1 MQCPQCN
8 RENPKGAKFCGRCG
22 AKLARICAHCGA
34 ELPPDAEIRF
44 CFECG
49 AELRAAEPAAA
60 VPETMPDRV
69 KRLIPSEY
77 AERLLATRGQVPAER
92 RMVTILFSDVKGST
106 AMAEDLDP
114 EDVMEI
120 MDGAFDV
127 LIEPVYR
134 YEGTLARLMGDAVLA
149 FFGAPIAHED
159 DPERAVRAALDIIA
173 GAQQYAAKL
182 EQERGITGFSVRVG
196 INTGLVV
203 VGEVGSDL
211 RVEYT
216 AMGDAINLAARM
228 ESAAEP
234 GTVLITEATHRLVAP
249 LFETEALGPIQVKGK
264 AEPVAVYRVLAAR
277 EAPGKMRGI
286 AGLESPLVG
295 REAELRSLR
304 EALECLEAGVGGIV
318 TIIGDAGIGK
328 SRLVAEV
335 RKHVVGVVH
344 ELPLP
349 ELPPQSTPLQWVE
362 GRCLS
367 YGTSIAYLLWVDVLR
382 GLLGVT
388 AEHSPEAVRDALY
401 QRVRDLSS
409 DQLHD
414 VYPCLSRLLSLPA
427 DEETETVLCEL
438 EGERLKASTFDA
450 VERLIRR
457 TADQRPLVLVCED
470 LHWADP
476 TSIELLEQVLALVDR
491 ASLLLVCLFR
501 PNPEH
506 GSWRLR
512 ETAARTYRHRHTD
525 LWLDPLSAAE
535 GQTLL
540 SNILPTPNLLQGF
553 QERILQH
560 AEGNPLYVEE
570 IIRSLIDS
578 GAIMRDSDS
587 RSWTITRDLDDMAV
601 PETLQGVLVSR
612 IDRLQEQ
619 SKRVLQMASVIGRS
633 FLYRVLSAIAEEE
646 RELDAHLL
654 ALQREQMIRERARI
668 PELEYIFK
676 HELTREAAYGAL
688 LKKDRRIFHRQVGQA
703 LERLFPERIDE
714 QVGLLAYHW
723 DRAGD
728 PEKAVHYL
736 QRAGDAARLMYS
748 HDEAIDYYERALMLL
763 KKQDQHER
771 AARTL
776 MKLALTYHTAFDFP
790 RSRQAYEEGFALWQR
805 AGEVQPVALPP
816 APHALRTH
824 WESPNTLDPAM
835 ATSLHA
841 LGLADQLFS
850 GLAQITPDMDVI
862 PDVAQSWEVLE
873 GGRQYIFRLRDDVRW
888 SDGTRVTAADF
899 EYAWKRVL
907 NPASDSPA
915 ARLLYDIKG
924 ARAFHHGDASAQSG
938 LGVQALDSA
947 TLVVGLEEP
956 AAYFLHLVALCPYYP
971 VPRHVVHHYGSAWT
985 DLGNLVTNGPFLL
998 EAWQRGE
1005 SIALVRNPHYHGSF
1019 RGNVQRVELSTV
1031 ADVSAHWEM
1040 YQSDR
1045 RDITS
1050 LLWVPDALR
1059 DRARQVHAGEYV
1071 SLPDL
1076 STEYVGFDVSQ
1087 PPFDDLRVRQA
1098 LVLATDRDTLA
1109 HELMKGLYFPASGG
1123 FVPPGMPGHSPG
1135 IGLLFDPEQARQLLA
1150 QAGYPEGRGFPGVDL
1165 LTNRWREPHG
1175 QYLEAQWR
1183 QNLGLHIPCRV
1194 MDWATLLQRLDAQQV
1209 RLSLTS
1215 WLADYPDPD
1224 SFLRT
1229 SPVRRYTQW
1238 RNEAYDR
1245 LVEQAGRSRD
1255 HEQRMKLY
1263 VQADRI
1269 LVEEAAIM
1277 PLVYG
1282 RTHLLVKP
1290 WVSKLPTAPIKLWF
1304 WKDVVI
1310 DPH

>member
-8 RENPKGAKFCGRCG
+8 SENPERAKFCGRCG
-22 AKLARICAHCGA
+22 AKLARICAQCGA
-34 ELPPDAEIRF
+34 ELPPDPEIRF

-49 AELRAAEPAAA
+49 AEAEAAA
-60 VPETMPDRV
+60 DVPVATVEAV
-69 KRLIPSEY
+69 AERLQRLVAKEY
-77 AERLLATRGQVPAER
+77 AERLLATRGQVTAER
-92 RMVTILFSDVKGST
+92 RLVTILFSDVKGST
-106 AMAEDLDP
+106 AMAEGLDP
-114 EDVMEI
+114 EEVMEI

-159 DPERAVRAALDIIA
+159 DPERAIRAALDIIE
-173 GAQQYAAKL
+173 GARQYAARL
-182 EQERGITGFSVRVG
+182 EQERGISGFNVRVG
-196 INTGLVV
+196 IHTGMVV

-228 ESAAEP
+228 ESAADP
-234 GTVLITEATHRLVAP
+234 GTILVSEATHKLIAP
-249 LFETEALGPIQVKGK
+249 LFETEALGPVQVKGK
-264 AEPVAVYRVLAAR
+264 VEPVSVYRVLTAR
-277 EAPGKMRGI
+277 EVPGKVRGI
-286 AGLESPLVG
+286 EGVESPLVG
-295 REAELRSLR
+295 REAELQALQ
-304 EALECLEAGVGGIV
+304 EALEHLRAGVGGVV
-318 TIIGDAGIGK
+318 TIVGDAGIGK
-328 SRLVAEV
+328 SRLVAEA
-335 RKHVVGVVH
+335 RRCAVGVIHAVVSGANG
-344 ELPLP
+344 ELPL
-349 ELPPQSTPLQWVE
+349 QWIE

-367 YGTSIAYLLWVDVLR
+367 YGTNIAYLLWLDVLR

-388 AEHSPEAVRDALY
+388 AEHSPQAVRDALS
-401 QRVRDLSS
+401 QRVRDLGP
-409 DQLHD
+409 DQFQD
-414 VYPCLSRLLSLPA
+414 VYPCLSQLMSLPA
-427 DEETETVLCEL
+427 DEETEAALCEL

-450 VERLIRR
+450 VERLMHW
-457 TADQRPLVLVCED
+457 TAEQRPLVLVCED

-476 TSIELLEQVLALVDR
+476 TSIELLERLLALVDR
-491 ASLLLVCLFR
+491 ASLLLVCLSR
-501 PNPEH
+501 ANPDH

-512 ETAARTYRHRHTD
+512 ETAARMYRHRHTD
-525 LWLDPLSAAE
+525 VWLAPLSAAE

-540 SNILPTPNLLQGF
+540 SNILQSPSLPEHF
-553 QERILQH
+553 RDRILQH

-578 GAIMRDSDS
+578 GAIMRDSVHQ
-587 RSWTITRDLDDMAV
+587 SWTITRDVDDIAV
-601 PETLQGVLVSR
+601 PETLQGVLTAR

-619 SKRVLQMASVIGRS
+619 TKRVLQMASVIGRS

-654 ALQREQMIRERARI
+654 TLQREQMIRERARI
-668 PELEYIFK
+668 PELEYVFK
-676 HELTREAAYGAL
+676 HELTREAAYHGL
-688 LKKDRRIFHRQVGQA
+688 LKKERRVFHRQVGEA
-703 LERLFPERIDE
+703 LERLFPDRIHE

-723 DRAGD
+723 ERAGD
-728 PEKAVHYL
+728 PERAVHYL

-748 HDEAIDYYERALMLL
+748 HDEAIDYYERALILL
-763 KKQDQHER
+763 KEQDQLER

-824 WESPNTLDPAM
+824 WESPSTLDPAM

-841 LGLADQLFS
+841 IGLAEQLFS
-850 GLAQITPDMDVI
+850 GLVQLAPDMDVI
-862 PDVAQSWEVLE
+862 PDVAQSWEVSG

-907 NPASDSPA
+907 NPATDSPA

-924 ARAFHHGDASAQSG
+924 ARAFHHGDASAQNDPA
-938 LGVQALDSA
+938 VQALDSD
-947 TLVVGLEEP
+947 TLVVALEEP

-985 DLGNLVTNGPFLL
+985 ELGNLVTNGPFLL

-1005 SIALVRNPHYHGSF
+1005 SIALVRNPQYHGSF
-1019 RGNVQRVELSTV
+1019 GGNVQRVELSTV
-1031 ADVSAHWEM
+1031 ADLSAHWEM
-1040 YQSDR
+1040 YESDR
-1045 RDITS
+1045 TDVTS
-1050 LLWVPDALR
+1050 LFWVPDALR

-1071 SLPDL
+1071 SLPQL
-1076 STEYVGFDVSQ
+1076 STEYVAFDVTQ
-1087 PPFDDLRVRQA
+1087 PPFDDPQVRQA
-1098 LVLATDRDTLA
+1098 LVLATDRETLA
-1109 HELMKGLYFPASGG
+1109 HQVAGGSFFPANGG

-1135 IGLLFDPEQARQLLA
+1135 IGLLFDPNQGRELLA
-1150 QAGYPEGRGFPGVDL
+1150 QAGYPGGRGFPAVEL

-1175 QYLEAQWR
+1175 HYLEAQWR
-1183 QNLGLHIPCRV
+1183 QNLGVRIPCRV
-1194 MDWATLLQRLDAQQV
+1194 MDWATLLQRLNAQQI

-1215 WLADYPDPD
+1215 WLADYADPD

-1245 LVEQAGRSRD
+1245 FVEQAGRSRD
-1255 HEQRMKLY
+1255 HGERMKLY
-1263 VQADRI
+1263 GQADRI

-1282 RTHLLVKP
+1282 RTQLLVKP
-1290 WVSKLPTAPIKLWF
+1290 WVSKLPTTPIKAWF

-1310 DPH
+1310 EPH